1 MTSRRPTRL
10 IDRAH
15 QKVVPAEILNEISRE
30 ELIDIHLDWQPARIA
45 ALKTLR
51 SQATPWPENW
61 HWDWSSKADNL
72 SLLAY
77 RCFAV
82 ECEDRPQGLMMIST
96 IGRNGRMAGQAG
108 KPVLYIE
115 YIESAPWNLSA
126 LTDRPLFSGVGV
138 ALIQVAIQVSANEGF
153 AGRIALHS
161 LPQSQPFYRR
171 FMHDLGI
178 DLSHTEKLCY
188 FEMTENQ
195 AKEFFEGRP
204 S

>member
-51 SQATPWPENW
+51 SQGTPWPENW

-82 ECEDRPQGLMMIST
+82 ECEDRPQRLMMIST

-108 KPVLYIE
+108 KPVLYTSKARRGISPLLPIAR
-115 YIESAPWNLSA
+115 YFQESVLRSFKLPFKSVRTRDSLGASRSTRYLNRNRSA
-126 LTDRPLFSGVGV
+126 
-138 ALIQVAIQVSANEGF
+138 AVSCTISASISRTPRNF
-153 AGRIALHS
+153 ATSR
-161 LPQSQPFYRR
+161 
-171 FMHDLGI
+171 
-178 DLSHTEKLCY
+178 
-188 FEMTENQ
+188 
-195 AKEFFEGRP
+195 
-204 S
+204 